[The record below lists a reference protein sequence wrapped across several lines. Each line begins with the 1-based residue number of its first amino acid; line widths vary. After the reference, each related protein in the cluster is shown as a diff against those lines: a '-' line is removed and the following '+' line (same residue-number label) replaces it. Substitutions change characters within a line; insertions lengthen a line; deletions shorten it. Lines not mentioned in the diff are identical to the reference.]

1 MKKKIQYI
9 IVSISILF
17 SGAILSSCNDF
28 LDILPKGEKIPTTK
42 ADFEAF
48 IRNESNHFN
57 DVTQAINLLNDV
69 YMKPSSLSSVTL
81 NSINYNWQEDKDRI
95 EQNNSDEILY
105 YYSYSAISNW
115 NLIINSMPTATECT
129 QTEKDE
135 LIAQAKVLRAM
146 NYFYLTNYY
155 ADAYNSSTAATKLSV
170 PQILSMDMGAPSTQL
185 TIEKMYEFILQDL
198 SEALPHLPNE
208 GATVLHPTLG
218 TCYAMLARVYLT
230 MGNYTDALTNA
241 EEALKQN
248 DKLFDW
254 RTYYEENKE
263 QIEKPNDWSTSYPAV
278 GLNNPENYIFRYGTN
293 SQKNAGQS
301 GLNGALTVDR
311 AALFEEGDARFASK
325 WKAKYEAP
333 DDIFYGIRNDKF
345 NGGGISTPEMYYIK
359 AECLARKGGEENIN
373 AAMNVLN
380 KVRETRIFEDQY
392 TPLTATTTEQAVKY
406 IIQEKANEY
415 VQTAIPFWDMR
426 RLNQDAAYARTLTK
440 KFNES
445 TLSLSPTSHLWT
457 MPFPLGA
464 TSNPGNGTLQQNVER

>member
-48 IRNESNHFN
+48 IRNESNHLN
-57 DVTQAINLLNDV
+57 DATQAINLLNDV

-81 NSINYNWQEDKDRI
+81 NSINYNWQEDEDRI

-155 ADAYNSSTAATKLSV
+155 ANAYNSSTAATKLSV

-218 TCYAMLARVYLT
+218 TCYAMLARVYLI
-230 MGNYTDALTNA
+230 MGN
-241 EEALKQN
+241 
-248 DKLFDW
+248 
-254 RTYYEENKE
+254 
-263 QIEKPNDWSTSYPAV
+263 WSTSYPAV

-293 SQKNAGQS
+293 TQKNFGQS
-301 GLNGALTVDR
+301 GTYGALTVDR

-359 AECLARKGGEENIN
+359 ARKGGEENIN